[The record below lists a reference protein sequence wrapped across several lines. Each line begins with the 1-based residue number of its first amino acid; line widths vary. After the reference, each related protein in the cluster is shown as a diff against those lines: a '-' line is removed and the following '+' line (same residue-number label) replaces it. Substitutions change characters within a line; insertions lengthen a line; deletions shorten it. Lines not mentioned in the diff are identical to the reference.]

1 MDLMKRKITES
12 IDFWRRTKTNQ
23 GLLITGARQVGKTS
37 SILEFAQR
45 EYSSVIKIDFVER
58 PEAVRVITEAKNLD
72 DLLMRITALATRPL
86 PDGKTLLFFDE
97 VQQCE
102 EAVTWMRYL
111 AADGRFDVIYSG
123 SMLGVS
129 AYDFRSLP
137 AGTLDVV
144 EMFPMDLQEFSW
156 AMGVDDSLW
165 ELAREC
171 FVCRE
176 EVPDFVHGRLMDCF
190 MRYVLIGG
198 MPDAVQVF
206 CSTHDTQAMRAR
218 QNGIRRAYR
227 HDIKK
232 YVKDPV
238 HAQRIQTIYDALP
251 GQLAKDNKR
260 FVVSG
265 IDKRKRFD
273 EMRPDFDWLKN
284 AGVALPVVRST
295 EATFPLG
302 LSEEGSFF
310 KFYMSDVGL
319 LFSTFAPV
327 DVEGLLL
334 AQDSINMGSAYENAV
349 AQELR
354 AHGYETLR
362 YFSTKT
368 IGEVD
373 FLLEGSSGI
382 GIRPV
387 EVKSGKISRKHA
399 ALDAL
404 LAVDNFVLEDP
415 LVLHTRNVEVGDSVT
430 YLPIYMVAF
439 L

>member
-1 MDLMKRKITES
+1 MSLLKRKITES
-12 IDFWRRTKTNQ
+12 INSWKRTKTNQ

-37 SILEFAQR
+37 SILEYAER
-45 EYSSVIKIDFVER
+45 EYDNLVKIDFVEQ
-58 PEAVRVITEAKNLD
+58 PDAVKVITGAKSLD
-72 DLLMRITALATRPL
+72 DLLMRVTALASRPL
-86 PDGKTLLFFDE
+86 SDGKTLLFFDE

-102 EAVTWMRYL
+102 EALTWMRYL
-111 AADGRFDVIYSG
+111 ATDKRFDVIYSG

-137 AGTLDVV
+137 AGTLDII

-156 AMGVDDSLW
+156 AVGVDDSLW
-165 ELAREC
+165 EAAREC
-171 FVCRE
+171 FERRE
-176 EVPDFVHGRLMDCF
+176 IVPEFIHDRLMDCF

-198 MPDAVQVF
+198 MPEAVQVF
-206 CSTHDTQAMRAR
+206 CSTHDTQAMRVR
-218 QNGIRRAYR
+218 QKGIRQAYR

-260 FVVSG
+260 FIVSG

-284 AGVALPVVRST
+284 AGVALPVIRSS
-295 EATFPLG
+295 EAIFPLG

-319 LFSTFAPV
+319 LFSTFASV
-327 DVEGLLL
+327 DVEQLLL
-334 AQDSINMGSAYENAV
+334 ARDSINMGSAFENAV

-354 AHGYETLR
+354 AHGHESLHY
-362 YFSTKT
+362 YSSKG

-373 FLLEGSSGI
+373 FLLERSRGI
-382 GIRPV
+382 GIQPV
-387 EVKSGKISRKHA
+387 EVKSGKTSHKHA
-399 ALDAL
+399 SLDAL
-404 LAVDNFVLEDP
+404 LAVENYILENP
-415 LVLHTRNVEVGDSVT
+415 IVLHTRNVETDNPVT
-430 YLPIYMVAF
+430 YFPLYMVAF

>member
-1 MDLMKRKITES
+1 MSLLKRKITES
-12 IDFWRRTKTNQ
+12 IDHWRRTKTNQ

-37 SILEFAQR
+37 SILEYAEG
-45 EYSSVIKIDFVER
+45 EYDNLVKIDFVEQ
-58 PEAVRVITEAKNLD
+58 PNAVRVITEAKSLD
-72 DLLMRITALATRPL
+72 DLLMRVTALASRPL
-86 PDGKTLLFFDE
+86 SDGKTLLFFDE

-102 EAVTWMRYL
+102 EALTWMRYL
-111 AADGRFDVIYSG
+111 AADSRFDVIYSG

-137 AGTLDVV
+137 VGTLDIV

-165 ELAREC
+165 DIAREC
-171 FVCRE
+171 FERRE
-176 EVPDFVHGRLMDCF
+176 MVPDFIHDRLMDNF

-206 CSTHDTQAMRAR
+206 CSTHDTQVMRAR
-218 QNGIRRAYR
+218 QTGIRQAYR
-227 HDIKK
+227 HDIRK

-260 FVVSG
+260 FFVSG

-273 EMRPDFDWLKN
+273 DMRPDFDWLRN

-327 DVEGLLL
+327 DVEQLLL
-334 AQDSINMGSAYENAV
+334 ARDSINMGSAFENAV
-349 AQELR
+349 ARELR
-354 AHGYETLR
+354 AHGHESLH
-362 YFSTKT
+362 YFSSKG

-373 FLLEGSSGI
+373 FLLESSQGI
-382 GIRPV
+382 GIQPV
-387 EVKSGKISRKHA
+387 EVKSGKTSHKHA
-399 ALDAL
+399 SLDAL
-404 LAVDNFVLEDP
+404 LAVENYTLESP
-415 LVLHTRNVEVGDSVT
+415 VVLHTRNVEMGGRIT

>member
-1 MDLMKRKITES
+1 MSLLKRKITES
-12 IDFWRRTKTNQ
+12 IDHWRRTKTNQ

-37 SILEFAQR
+37 SILEYAEG
-45 EYSSVIKIDFVER
+45 EYDNLVKIDFVEQ
-58 PEAVRVITEAKNLD
+58 PNAVRVITEAKSLD
-72 DLLMRITALATRPL
+72 DLLMRVTALASRPL

-102 EAVTWMRYL
+102 EALTWMRYL
-111 AADGRFDVIYSG
+111 AADSRFDVIYSG

-137 AGTLDVV
+137 VGTLDIV

-165 ELAREC
+165 DIAREC
-171 FVCRE
+171 FERRE
-176 EVPDFVHGRLMDCF
+176 AVPDFIHDRLMDSF

-206 CSTHDTQAMRAR
+206 CSTHDTQVMRAR
-218 QNGIRRAYR
+218 QTGIRQAYR
-227 HDIKK
+227 HDIRK

-260 FVVSG
+260 FFVSG

-273 EMRPDFDWLKN
+273 DMRPDFDWLRN

-327 DVEGLLL
+327 DVEQLLL
-334 AQDSINMGSAYENAV
+334 ARDSINMGSAFENAV

-354 AHGYETLR
+354 AHGHESLH
-362 YFSTKT
+362 YFSSKG

-373 FLLEGSSGI
+373 FLLESSQGI
-382 GIRPV
+382 GIQPV
-387 EVKSGKISRKHA
+387 EVKSGKTSHKHA
-399 ALDAL
+399 SLDAL
-404 LAVDNFVLEDP
+404 LAVENYTLENP
-415 LVLHTRNVEVGDSVT
+415 VVLHTRNVEMGGRIT